1 MKLTI
6 KDNIYVS
13 VNKETGTPRFKLESP
28 EIELDIAIDDI
39 TKLNIITPS
48 TVKWEDHLPLK
59 YMVFDWLYQK
69 HHTYNILNKDV
80 IKNLWE
86 IENPSLKI

>member
-1 MKLTI
+1 MKRTI

-13 VNKETGTPRFKLESP
+13 VNKETATPRFRIESP
-28 EIELDIAIDDI
+28 EINLEIAIDDI

-48 TVKWEDHLPLK
+48 TAKWDDHLQLK
-59 YMVFDWLYQK
+59 YVLFDWLYQK
-69 HHTYNILNKDV
+69 HQTYNILNKDV

-86 IENPSLKI
+86 IENPS

>member
-28 EIELDIAIDDI
+28 EI
-39 TKLNIITPS
+39 
-48 TVKWEDHLPLK
+48 
-59 YMVFDWLYQK
+59 
-69 HHTYNILNKDV
+69 
-80 IKNLWE
+80 
-86 IENPSLKI
+86 

>member
-6 KDNIYVS
+6 KDNICVS

-28 EIELDIAIDDI
+28 EIKLEIVINDI

-48 TVKWEDHLPLK
+48 TVKWEDYLQLK
-59 YMVFDWLYQK
+59 YVLFDWLYQK
-69 HHTYNILNKDV
+69 HQTYNILNKDV

-86 IENPSLKI
+86 IENPTLKI

>member
-28 EIELDIAIDDI
+28 EIELEIAIDDI
-39 TKLNIITPS
+39 AKLNIINPS
-48 TVKWEDHLPLK
+48 TVKWKDHFPLK
-59 YMVFDWLYQK
+59 YVLFGWLYQK
-69 HHTYNILNKDV
+69 NETYNILNKDV
-80 IKNLWE
+80 IKKLWE
-86 IENPSLKI
+86 IENPS

>member
-6 KDNIYVS
+6 KDNICVS
-13 VNKETGTPRFKLESP
+13 VNKETGTTRFKLESP
-28 EIELDIAIDDI
+28 EIQLEIAINDI

-48 TVKWEDHLPLK
+48 TVKWEDHLQLK
-59 YMVFDWLYQK
+59 YVLFDWLYQK
-69 HHTYNILNKDV
+69 HQTYNILNKDV

-86 IENPSLKI
+86 IENPTLKI